1 MHPTPPT
8 TTDLAL
14 LDQLRAVHQARA
26 DLDRRRRH
34 LIRSA
39 LTAGHTWAEI
49 ADALGDSELGAI
61 LDHLAATAADRGSEG
76 R

>member
-1 MHPTPPT
+1 MHPSAT
-8 TTDLAL
+8 TTEPAV
-14 LDQLRAVHQARA
+14 LDQLRTVHQARA

-39 LTAGHTWAEI
+39 LTAGHTWTDI
-49 ADALGDSELGAI
+49 AHALGDTELGAI
-61 LDHLAATAADRGSEG
+61 LDHLAATAVEQGSEG

>member
-8 TTDLAL
+8 TEPAV
-14 LDQLRAVHQARA
+14 LDQLRTVHQARV

-39 LTAGHTWAEI
+39 LAAGHTWVEI
-49 ADALGDSELGAI
+49 AHALDDSELGAI
-61 LDHLAATAADRGSEG
+61 LDHLAATAAEQGSEG